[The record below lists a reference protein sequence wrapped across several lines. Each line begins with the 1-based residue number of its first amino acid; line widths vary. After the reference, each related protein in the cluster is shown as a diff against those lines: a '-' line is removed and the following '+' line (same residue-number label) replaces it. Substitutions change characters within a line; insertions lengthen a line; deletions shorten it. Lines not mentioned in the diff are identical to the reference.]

1 MEKGERVIRVE
12 VRLYAT
18 LKKYHP
24 SKGGARSGHRPEG
37 KNSEPG
43 EALVCELAE
52 GTTVQKF
59 LEKELG
65 IPPGEVKIVFING
78 VSRSFDH
85 VLADGDRVGIFPPIA
100 GG

>member
-1 MEKGERVIRVE
+1 METCPEQSRRDGERVIRVE

-18 LKKYHP
+18 LRKYQ
-24 SKGGARSGHRPEG
+24 PER
-37 KNSEPG
+37 KVG

-65 IPPGEVKIVFING
+65 VPPGEVKIVFVNG

>member
-24 SKGGARSGHRPEG
+24 STSSGHRPEG

-43 EALVCELAE
+43 ERRVERLAE
-52 GTTVQKF
+52 IMEQEFQV
-59 LEKELG
+59 
-65 IPPGEVKIVFING
+65 
-78 VSRSFDH
+78 
-85 VLADGDRVGIFPPIA
+85 ADA
-100 GG
+100 ASQGGLT

>member
-1 MEKGERVIRVE
+1 MENGERVIRVE

-18 LKKYHP
+18 LRKYQ
-24 SKGGARSGHRPEG
+24 PER
-37 KNSEPG
+37 KVG

-52 GTTVQKF
+52 GTILQK

-65 IPPGEVKIVFING
+65 IPPGEVKTAFVNG
-78 VSRSFDH
+78 VSRRSDY

>member
-1 MEKGERVIRVE
+1 MENRERVIRVE

-18 LKKYHP
+18 LRKYQ
-24 SKGGARSGHRPEG
+24 PER
-37 KNSEPG
+37 KVG
-43 EALVCELAE
+43 EALVCKLAE
-52 GTTVQKF
+52 GTILQKL

-65 IPPGEVKIVFING
+65 IPPGEVKTVFVNG
-78 VSRSFDH
+78 VSRSSDY

>member
-1 MEKGERVIRVE
+1 MENEEGVIRVE
-12 VRLYAT
+12 ARLYAT

-24 SKGGARSGHRPEG
+24 KGR
-37 KNSEPG
+37 NSELG
-43 EALVCELAE
+43 EALVRELAE

-65 IPPGEVKIVFING
+65 IPPGEVKIVFVNG